1 MRRFIETIL
10 FQNDNMPLIKGH
22 EQRFLKTQMAAWG
35 KIIYPSLEKIIRNK
49 KLVLKNEIP
58 YKCRVVYDSEN
69 IEISFTTYQKRAISI
84 LVLKE
89 CNDIDYHF
97 KYENREALNFLAK
110 DLQPG
115 EEVLIVK
122 NNFIAETS
130 FTNIALW
137 NGKEWHTPKRPLLDG
152 VQRSKLL
159 LDKIIS
165 EKNIS
170 VQDLTSYQKIR
181 LFNALVNWDEAWEL
195 STKQIRTSLL

>member
-1 MRRFIETIL
+1 
-10 FQNDNMPLIKGH
+10 MPLIKGH
-22 EQRFLKTQMAAWG
+22 EQRFVKTQMAAWG

-49 KLVLKNEIP
+49 NVFLKNEIP

-97 KYENREALNFLAK
+97 KYENRESLNFLAK
-110 DLQPG
+110 DLHPG

-181 LFNALVNWDEAWEL
+181 LFNARVNWDEAWEL